1 MSKILQRIIYQEKIN
16 SLLRNFLL
24 PFKSIIPN
32 GIKIPI
38 NGVLKINVDKDVTI
52 KIKTN
57 PTSYISKQ
65 LFWDGW
71 ENYEYASL
79 FYKLI
84 QKVDS
89 FYDIGTNI
97 GVYTILAGAAN
108 KNIQIE
114 CFEPSIGTM
123 NYLSENIKINHLEK
137 IARVNVIALSDQLVG
152 EIDFFEVTNKK
163 FPTIYNLSGQHNI
176 GTKTHLT
183 TNKTSIKTT
192 TLDHFVAN
200 NNGKPALIKLDTEG
214 CEHTILEHSFKTIDT
229 YKPIIICETLFN
241 KIEAPL
247 EKIMK
252 QHSYEFYNHTPKGL
266 VAVNTIKRTED
277 DGIRN
282 CFFVHPSKKHLI
294 EEFIIG

>member
-1 MSKILQRIIYQEKIN
+1 MIYTEKLN
-16 SLLRNFLL
+16 YCLRTACYPL
-24 PFKSIIPN
+24 KSILPDKLKLPVN
-32 GIKIPI
+32 GL
-38 NGVLKINVDKDVTI
+38 LKIEINPNQI
-52 KIKTN
+52 IQFKTN

-71 ENYEYASL
+71 ENYEYASV

-97 GVYTILAGAAN
+97 GVYTILAGAAH

-123 NYLSENIKINHLEK
+123 IYLSENIKINHLEK
-137 IARVNVIALSDQLVG
+137 RARVNVLALSDQIDG

-176 GTKTHLT
+176 GTKTYLT

-247 EKIMK
+247 EEIMK
-252 QHSYEFYNHTPKGL
+252 QHSYEFYNHTSKGL